1 MDFSPQNIGVLSNS
15 NQGSMCMTE
24 RDMVKHN
31 FDFFSPKMAAILH
44 LGMFLVIGKLF

>member
-15 NQGSMCMTE
+15 NQGSMFMTE

-31 FDFFSPKMAAILH
+31 FDFFSKMAAILH